1 MPQPPHRLHCA
12 FQVSRY
18 DPGETP
24 VQEQRRLDALVQ
36 SWRRPNPIAV
46 RRFTKAARPEL
57 LPRSTR
63 GVCPN
68 EVRGF
73 FVLLRRGGVRSYH
86 PIRTVMN

>member
-1 MPQPPHRLHCA
+1 M
-12 FQVSRY
+12 
-18 DPGETP
+18 
-24 VQEQRRLDALVQ
+24 DALVQ

-46 RRFTKAARPEL
+46 RRCTKAARPEL

-73 FVLLRRGGVRSYH
+73 SFYSGAAEYEVTILSV
-86 PIRTVMN
+86 P